1 MTAIATPAA
10 PTLDRFLDWAAERR
24 TASSLAGAL
33 IAGVSVWG
41 MLQPMPATAG
51 GCVAPM
57 IADVG
62 DISPALL
69 V

>member
-1 MTAIATPAA
+1 MTADTMPA

-33 IAGVSVWG
+33 IAGLSVWSV
-41 MLQPMPATAG
+41 LQPVPASAS
-51 GCVAPM
+51 CAAPM
-57 IADVG
+57 IASVAAID
-62 DISPALL
+62 PAVL